1 MCRLCKALPQNGHC
15 SPSKCSPGNIR
26 VGEGRV
32 ADGKVWRVTLVKEN
46 KKPPTSSA
54 LFWSLSWSGWLPLS
68 VSPPFSLQHYFWQ
81 CILSPSRWLQLGW
94 HHLLLLFHL
103 LALAG
108 AVGKTNLQGLSAPS
122 SITICQTC
130 KKKKGPRQRKCW

>member
-1 MCRLCKALPQNGHC
+1 MCLL
-15 SPSKCSPGNIR
+15 
-26 VGEGRV
+26 
-32 ADGKVWRVTLVKEN
+32 
-46 KKPPTSSA
+46 
-54 LFWSLSWSGWLPLS
+54 LS
-68 VSPPFSLQHYFWQ
+68 FSLQHYFWQ

-130 KKKKGPRQRKCW
+130 KKKKRAQGRGSAGDTGCNPWSLLDSKLCFTLALLMGSEAGKELRCAHFTCHPHSVMRTFLIGKYRSPAAKSN